1 MATQD
6 NNQSTRPPAPSRA
19 GDRNDPAI
27 DPITPDHDLGDGA
40 QFDEG
45 AIQAADKDDLGLEKL
60 HTAAENPFSPEADS
74 VKDTE
79 EERAQ
84 QRREQGIETDA
95 DIDTDGG

>member
-1 MATQD
+1 MDTHDDVQDQRPATP
-6 NNQSTRPPAPSRA
+6 SPA
-19 GDRNDPAI
+19 GERNDPAI
-27 DPITPDHDLGDGA
+27 DPITPDHDLGDGP
-40 QFDEG
+40 QFDED
-45 AIQAADKDDLGLEKL
+45 ATQAADKDDLELEKL

>member
-6 NNQSTRPPAPSRA
+6 NVQNSRSPTPSQA

-27 DPITPDHDLGDGA
+27 DPVTPDHDLGDGP
-40 QFDEG
+40 QFEEES
-45 AIQAADKDDLGLEKL
+45 IQASDKDDLELEKL

-84 QRREQGIETDA
+84 QRREQGIKTDA